1 MKRIL
6 SLFVILAFTAA
17 PITANADSHW
27 LTGGLVGA
35 GVGVGSGLGIA
46 YGACT
51 LTEEGTT
58 NCRKSAMPVGAIIM
72 GGLGFGFGA
81 LIGNAFKKKTP
92 IVEIVLNPQTRSY
105 SASLS
110 VPF

>member
-6 SLFVILAFTAA
+6 SLLAILSLTAA
-17 PITANADSHW
+17 PSTAKAGSHW
-27 LTGGLVGA
+27 LTGGLIGA
-35 GVGVGSGLGIA
+35 GVGVGSGLGIV

-58 NCRKSAMPVGAIIM
+58 NCRKVSMPIGAIIM
-72 GGLGFGFGA
+72 GGVGFGLGA
-81 LIGNAFKKKTP
+81 LIGSAFKKKQP
-92 IVEIVLNPQTRSY
+92 IAKIFLDPKTGTY
-105 SASLS
+105 GASID